1 MGSRVAK
8 FVFAVLAGI
17 LAGAAFSA
25 PRNAANAAECLT
37 QPGQDAPKGQ
47 RWHYHVERE
56 TKRHCWYLR
65 EESDKAAHIT
75 PPLAAQSA
83 AVPAPPTQAGDSPL
97 RSLEDARAEFPTR
110 QQRLAET
117 PATAAAAPSVTQA
130 ASEPSSNQPQA
141 DVSSS
146 AVSSRWPAPSD
157 VSPAAVPSPIA
168 ADRAMSE
175 TTVQNAPAPAAS
187 PIAAETAT
195 ERPSASLGRLFA
207 VIAGALALA
216 GLIASIVL
224 RLGKSRRVLID
235 ARRRGAI
242 WDRVDGPPEAASIPP
257 WSEPVVDEPSATVQP
272 TVRRGP
278 AQERYQKIEEILAE
292 LVRQAQESD
301 GESASLSPHV
311 PS

>member
-1 MGSRVAK
+1 
-8 FVFAVLAGI
+8 
-17 LAGAAFSA
+17 
-25 PRNAANAAECLT
+25 
-37 QPGQDAPKGQ
+37 
-47 RWHYHVERE
+47 
-56 TKRHCWYLR
+56 
-65 EESDKAAHIT
+65 
-75 PPLAAQSA
+75 
-83 AVPAPPTQAGDSPL
+83 
-97 RSLEDARAEFPTR
+97 
-110 QQRLAET
+110 
-117 PATAAAAPSVTQA
+117 
-130 ASEPSSNQPQA
+130 
-141 DVSSS
+141 
-146 AVSSRWPAPSD
+146 
-157 VSPAAVPSPIA
+157 VPSPIA
-168 ADRAMSE
+168 ADRATSE

-242 WDRVDGPPEAASIPP
+242 WDRLDGPPEAASIPP

-311 PS
+311 PR